1 MTTFSSKTWQADREL
16 IACRLTQESF
26 PGLLRK
32 YIKVPPLTKA
42 FLSAKPGGK
51 PVRKSGEEISGVSEA
66 VLIKTRTFNMEFDVN
81 GLITSESYV
90 GNCKLLLTLMA
101 GETDFDLEQISENLL
116 KGRDEVRIQD
126 IRNLMTEAVEETLK
140 TFISEREAEEVC
152 LKPVVGDLK
161 DSLETGLKKQLYLG
175 GLTLSSVARMEFK
188 CPEYTTLQNERSR
201 IKEREE
207 VLRSRAKLDQLEL
220 QERLARI
227 EALKEVGVDPNV
239 ALEVELGKAHMD
251 ASRTKLLLVASGKS
265 IVTYSPYS
273 REPAG
278 PEKVYLLPDTMGFAR
293 SVRVLQNGD
302 RHVIAA
308 GAQRGVYLV
317 WLDTEESR
325 EFFVKTKGRPRG
337 GFNSVAMAGDS
348 VYASHS
354 EMGLLQWNGKEEHGQ
369 PVFTNITRTN
379 KYTRGVC
386 VHMGNVYFAS
396 GSSVY
401 AFEPGATETD
411 TVYENSGSP
420 VTALHV
426 AGDSIFAGNQE
437 GEVLHWALS
446 YPQRPA
452 RVLLRRQGTIYSV
465 GKMLTEQGRFI
476 LIGARDYS
484 VTAFN
489 PMTGTVRQYMSP
501 DLLRWVDGAGD
512 FVFGSSYSGHRV
524 FAWDIGRAS
533 RHIYSIPVDEM
544 AQDIYVWEE
553 GGQ

>member
-1 MTTFSSKTWQADREL
+1 MTTFNGKTWQDDREL
-16 IACRLTQESF
+16 IARRLKQESF

-42 FLSAKPGGK
+42 FLVVQSGT
-51 PVRKSGEEISGVSEA
+51 KSIKNSGDEISGVNEV
-66 VLIKTRTFNMEFDVN
+66 VLVKTRTFNLEFDVK
-81 GLITSESYV
+81 GLITNEEYV
-90 GNCKLLLTLMA
+90 GQCKLLLVIMA
-101 GETDFDLEQISENLL
+101 GETSFDLEQVSENLL
-116 KGRDEVRIQD
+116 KGTNEIRVED
-126 IRNLMTEAVEETLK
+126 IRVLLSETVEEALK
-140 TFISEREAEEVC
+140 AFISERAAEEVC
-152 LKPVVGDLK
+152 LKPVVNDLK
-161 DSLETGLKKQLYLG
+161 EWLETRLKKHLYLG
-175 GLTLSSVARMEFK
+175 GLTLCSVARMDFN
-188 CPEYTTLQNERSR
+188 CPEYTMLQNERSK

-207 VLRSRAKLDQLEL
+207 VLKSRAKLDQLQL

-239 ALEVELGKAHMD
+239 ALEVEMGKAHMD
-251 ASRTKLLLVASGKS
+251 ASRTKLLLLASGKS

-273 REPAG
+273 REPSS
-278 PEKVYLLPDTMGFAR
+278 PEEVYLLPDKMGFAR
-293 SVRVLQNGD
+293 STRVLQNGT

-308 GAQRGVYLV
+308 GTQRGAYLV
-317 WLDTEESR
+317 WLDTGESQ

-337 GFNSVAMAGDS
+337 GFNSVALAGNI

-354 EMGLLQWNGKEEHGQ
+354 EMGLLQWNNEEEHGQ
-369 PVFTNITRTN
+369 PIFPKITRAN

-386 VHMGNVYFAS
+386 VHMGTVYFAS
-396 GSSVY
+396 GSCVY
-401 AFEPGATETD
+401 AFEPGASETQA
-411 TVYENSGSP
+411 VYENGGAP

-437 GEVLHWALS
+437 GDVLHWALS

-452 RVLLRRQGTIYSV
+452 KVLLRRQGTIYSV

-512 FVFGSSYSGHRV
+512 FVFASSYSGHRI
-524 FAWDIGRAS
+524 FAWDISRAS

-553 GGQ
+553 GNL

>member
-1 MTTFSSKTWQADREL
+1 MTTFSSKTWQTDKEL
-16 IACRLTQESF
+16 IACRLTQDSF

-32 YIKVPPLTKA
+32 YIKVPPLTRA
-42 FLSAKPGGK
+42 FLAPQPGHK
-51 PVRKSGEEISGVSEA
+51 AIKKSGEEISGVREV
-66 VLIKTRTFNMEFDVN
+66 VLVKTRTFNIEFAVKS
-81 GLITSESYV
+81 LVTSEKYV
-90 GNCKLLLTLMA
+90 GHCKLMLTLMA
-101 GETDFDLEQISENLL
+101 GETDFDLEQVSENLL
-116 KGRDEVRIQD
+116 KGRDEVRIED
-126 IRNLMTEAVEETLK
+126 IRSLLAEAIEETLK
-140 TFISEREAEEVC
+140 TFISKRSAEEVC
-152 LKPVVGDLK
+152 LKPVITDLK
-161 DSLETGLKKQLYLG
+161 ESLESGLKKHLYMG
-175 GLTLSSVARMEFK
+175 GLTLSSVARMDFN
-188 CPEYTTLQNERSR
+188 CPEYTMLQNERSR

-207 VLRSRAKLDQLEL
+207 VLKSRAKLDQLEL

-251 ASRTKLLLVASGKS
+251 ASRTKLLLLASGKS
-265 IVTYSPYS
+265 IVTFSPYS
-273 REPAG
+273 REPAS
-278 PEKVYLLPDTMGFAR
+278 PEEVYLLPDKMGFAR
-293 SVRVLQNGD
+293 SARVLRNKGKQ
-302 RHVIAA
+302 VIAA

-317 WLDTEESR
+317 WLDTGESQK
-325 EFFVKTKGRPRG
+325 FFVKTKGRPRG
-337 GFNSVAMAGDS
+337 GFNSVALAGSS

-354 EMGLLQWNGKEEHGQ
+354 EMGLLQWNGEEEHGQ
-369 PVFTNITRTN
+369 PVFTDITRAN

-386 VHMGNVYFAS
+386 VHMGTVYFAS
-396 GSSVY
+396 GSCVY
-401 AFEPGATETD
+401 AFEPGTSKTK
-411 TVYENSGSP
+411 TVYRNGGAP

-426 AGDSIFAGNQE
+426 AGDSIFVGNQE

-446 YPQRPA
+446 YPDRPA

-512 FVFGSSYSGHRV
+512 FVFASSYSGHRV
-524 FAWDIGRAS
+524 FAWDISRAS